1 MVAPFNPLSARYV
14 ITRLESAGERGQDKL
29 LPSSASRFVMCLAAE
44 LYRPAVELAIEA
56 LNSFPANFLRRTGA
70 FLGRL
75 ELARVGPF
83 WSALNLLGRVGFD
96 LDLAGLVPS
105 MTFPF
110 LTNKVL
116 ILGVDL
122 CT

>member
-1 MVAPFNPLSARYV
+1 MKGAR
-14 ITRLESAGERGQDKL
+14 QDKL
-29 LPSSASRFVMCLAAE
+29 LPSSGSRFVMCLAAE

-56 LNSFPANFLRRTGA
+56 LNSFPANFLGA
-70 FLGRL
+70 LGRSW
-75 ELARVGPF
+75 GG
-83 WSALNLLGRVGFD
+83 WSCGRVGFD